1 MKIKEIKEK
10 VEKVIR
16 VEYIAE
22 DGTIFYDQAEC
33 EKYEKSAL
41 FVISKKLERLA
52 STSETDLFF
61 GGCEDNTVEIFN
73 IETDEDLANLKK
85 YVYLTTIDK
94 GNGENPAR
102 ANIDELEKITS
113 GHEVIITWS
122 YDFYYLW
129 TYGNGSLQSYFD
141 ETKAN
146 YDKILSKNEE
156 QK

>member
-22 DGTIFYDQAEC
+22 DGTVFCDQAEC

-41 FVISKKLERLA
+41 FVISKKLEKLA
-52 STSETDLFF
+52 NTSETNLFF
-61 GGCEDNTVEIFN
+61 CGCDDNIVEVFN

-85 YVYLTTIDK
+85 YVYLTTIDTGHNDK
-94 GNGENPAR
+94 QAR
-102 ANIDELEKITS
+102 ANIDGLEKITS

-122 YDFYYLW
+122 WDKYFVW
-129 TYGNGSLQSYFD
+129 SYGNGSLQSFFD
-141 ETKAN
+141 GIKAN
-146 YDKILSKNEE
+146 YDEILSKNEE
-156 QK
+156 